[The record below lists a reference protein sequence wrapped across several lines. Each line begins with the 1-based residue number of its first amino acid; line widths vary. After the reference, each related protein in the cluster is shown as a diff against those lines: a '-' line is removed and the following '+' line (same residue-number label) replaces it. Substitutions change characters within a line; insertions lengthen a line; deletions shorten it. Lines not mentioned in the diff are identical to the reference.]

1 MRMPTLLRKQCPSCK
16 KTWPVETIFCP
27 YCTTSLHNAP
37 VVDEEVTGG
46 VLPDATFRS
55 KDVRII
61 PPRIGQDDEYLSMFR
76 PRVVDSLQKIT
87 NERNLARV
95 CADQYAVMWQH
106 VGRLQLMAYV
116 QLGVGI
122 VAAVVVVG
130 LGLYMAWKGGTAAFG
145 ASATWHGVRTT
156 TLILMA
162 ISYQQVQSAV
172 TLLAQRD
179 SMILQI
185 GSEVT
190 PAASE

>member
-1 MRMPTLLRKQCPSCK
+1 M
-16 KTWPVETIFCP
+16 

-37 VVDEEVTGG
+37 VVDEVVTDG

-76 PRVVDSLQKIT
+76 PRSVFSTQTID

-116 QLGVGI
+116 QLGVG
-122 VAAVVVVG
+122 VLAAVVVVG

-145 ASATWHGVRTT
+145 TTNTWHGWRTT
-156 TLILMA
+156 TLILIA
-162 ISYQQVQSAV
+162 IIYQQVSGAIK
-172 TLLAQRD
+172 TLAQRD
-179 SMILQI
+179 SLILQI

-190 PAASE
+190 PAVNE

>member
-1 MRMPTLLRKQCPSCK
+1 MPTLLRKQCPSCK
-16 KTWPVETIFCP
+16 KTWPVETIFCT

-37 VVDEEVTGG
+37 VFDEEVTGG

-76 PRVVDSLQKIT
+76 PRLVSSSQIIE
-87 NERNLARV
+87 NQRNLARV

-106 VGRLQLMAYV
+106 VRRLQLMAYV
-116 QLGVGI
+116 QLVVGI
-122 VAAVVVVG
+122 LAAVVVVG

-145 ASATWHGVRTT
+145 ASATWHGLRTT

-162 ISYQQVQSAV
+162 IGYQQVQSAIK
-172 TLLAQRD
+172 TLAQRD
-179 SMILQI
+179 SVVLQI

-190 PAASE
+190 PAVNE

>member
-1 MRMPTLLRKQCPSCK
+1 MPTLLRKQCPSCQK
-16 KTWPVETIFCP
+16 IWPIDTIFCS
-27 YCTTSLHNAP
+27 YCTTSLHNAS

-76 PRVVDSLQKIT
+76 PRLVSSSQIIE
-87 NERNLARV
+87 NQRNLARV

-106 VGRLQLMAYV
+106 VRRLQLMAYV
-116 QLGVGI
+116 QLGVG
-122 VAAVVVVG
+122 VLAAVVVVG

-145 ASATWHGVRTT
+145 ASAAWHGLRTT

-162 ISYQQVQSAV
+162 IGYQQVQSAIK
-172 TLLAQRD
+172 LLAQRD
-179 SMILQI
+179 SVVLQI
-185 GSEVT
+185 GSEVA
-190 PAASE
+190 PAVNE

>member
-1 MRMPTLLRKQCPSCK
+1 MPTLLRIQCPSCHK
-16 KTWPVETIFCP
+16 IWPNDTIFCS
-27 YCTTSLHNAP
+27 YCTTSLHNAS

-76 PRVVDSLQKIT
+76 PRLVSSSQIIE
-87 NERNLARV
+87 NQRNLARV

-106 VGRLQLMAYV
+106 VRRLQLMAYV
-116 QLGVGI
+116 QLGVG
-122 VAAVVVVG
+122 VLAAVVVVG

-145 ASATWHGVRTT
+145 ASATWHGLRTT
-156 TLILMA
+156 TLILIA
-162 ISYQQVQSAV
+162 IGYQQVQSAIK
-172 TLLAQRD
+172 LLAQRD
-179 SMILQI
+179 SLILQI

-190 PAASE
+190 PAVNE

>member
-1 MRMPTLLRKQCPSCK
+1 MPTLLRKQCPSCQK
-16 KTWPVETIFCP
+16 IWPIDTIFCP
-27 YCTTSLHNAP
+27 YCTTSLHNAS

-76 PRVVDSLQKIT
+76 PQHVSATQKIA
-87 NERNLARV
+87 NEHNLARV

-106 VGRLQLMAYV
+106 VGRLQLMAYL
-116 QLGVGI
+116 QFGVG
-122 VAAVVVVG
+122 VLATVVVVG
-130 LGLYMAWKGGTAAFG
+130 LGLYMGWKGGTAAFG
-145 ASATWHGVRTT
+145 ASAAWHGLRTT

-162 ISYQQVQSAV
+162 IGYQQVQSAIK
-172 TLLAQRD
+172 LLAQRD
-179 SMILQI
+179 SVVLQI

-190 PAASE
+190 PAVNE

>member
-1 MRMPTLLRKQCPSCK
+1 MPTLLRKQCPSCK

-37 VVDEEVTGG
+37 VFDEEVTSG

-76 PRVVDSLQKIT
+76 PRLVSSSQIIE
-87 NERNLARV
+87 NQRNLARV

-106 VGRLQLMAYV
+106 VRRLQLMEYV
-116 QLGVGI
+116 QLGVG
-122 VAAVVVVG
+122 VLAAVVVVG

-145 ASATWHGVRTT
+145 ASATWHGLRTT
-156 TLILMA
+156 ALILMA
-162 ISYQQVQSAV
+162 ISYQQVQSAIK
-172 TLLAQRD
+172 TLAQRD
-179 SMILQI
+179 SVVLQI
-185 GSEVT
+185 GSEAT
-190 PAASE
+190 PAANE

>member
-1 MRMPTLLRKQCPSCK
+1 MPTLLRKQCPSCK

-27 YCTTSLHNAP
+27 YCTTSLHNAT
-37 VVDEEVTGG
+37 VFDEEVTGG

-76 PRVVDSLQKIT
+76 PRLVSSTQVIDNQ
-87 NERNLARV
+87 RDLARV

-106 VGRLQLMAYV
+106 VRRLQLMAYV
-116 QLGVGI
+116 QLVVGI
-122 VAAVVVVG
+122 IAAVVLVG
-130 LGLYMAWKGGTAAFG
+130 FALYMAWKGGTAAFG
-145 ASATWHGVRTT
+145 ASATWHGARTT
-156 TLILMA
+156 ALILIA
-162 ISYQQVQSAV
+162 LSYQQVNSAIKI
-172 TLLAQRD
+172 LAQRD

-190 PAASE
+190 PAVNE

>member
-1 MRMPTLLRKQCPSCK
+1 MPTLLRKQCPSCK
-16 KTWPVETIFCP
+16 KTWPVDTIFCM

-37 VVDEEVTGG
+37 VVDEVVTDG

-76 PRVVDSLQKIT
+76 PRSVFSTQTID

-116 QLGVGI
+116 QLGVG
-122 VAAVVVVG
+122 VLAAVVVVG

-145 ASATWHGVRTT
+145 TTNTWHGWRTT
-156 TLILMA
+156 TLILIA
-162 ISYQQVQSAV
+162 IIYQQVSGAIK
-172 TLLAQRD
+172 TLAQRD
-179 SMILQI
+179 SLILQI

-190 PAASE
+190 PAVNE